1 VKFSTLEIKNF
12 GTIEDITLDL
22 ADRGLV
28 LILGENKDAA
38 KADSNG
44 SGKSL
49 LFDALCWC
57 LWGSTVREIKG
68 DEVVRRSANKN
79 CKVTLTFSEGD
90 NTYMV
95 IRRQKDK
102 EHHKPNDL
110 EFFINTTN
118 ACGSSMAETQKR
130 VDDAVGVD
138 FFTFRA
144 MMPGAGIRAAEMTD
158 KAIKDLLEGLL
169 QTDLLAKAQA
179 VAKNRVKELEL
190 KETLNNQ
197 ELSIAN
203 RDILA
208 QKELRLTYKGKH
220 LSFEDTKREAIKLA
234 ETKIQELVTEEAQV
248 LKDIE
253 DSSDKLVKDKE
264 SIVESIKRADELSV
278 IFCNQLMTLVDE
290 CSAEVDKLENV
301 RLSYKAKSKNNVVAI
316 AALRHA
322 AGECAHCKQ
331 VITGEYKE
339 KALQDLLIDEDKN
352 AKMDVMIISK
362 QRDARI
368 RLEEKRKPLKDSESL
383 NLSKKDSLQKMLR
396 EVDLAIANAEYMV
409 KTKLT
414 FIRTNLETAKNN
426 LQSIKVQ
433 TSPFD
438 SLLASNKEDIKKL
451 KKKIQELE
459 EVATE
464 IALKREKL
472 AFWVDGFSAHG
483 IRSYMLKQVAPI
495 LNDRAAVYCK
505 LLTDG
510 EMTIVFQTEKELKNG
525 TVKEDFNILVE
536 QENGAGLYRGISGG
550 EKARADLVI
559 SLVLGDLASFRAN
572 KQIPFRFMDEAFEKV
587 DDTGLE
593 AVVTL
598 LEAQKE
604 NYETIFVVT
613 HKNELKQHFK
623 DTITVTKQKGIST
636 I

>member
-190 KETLNNQ
+190 KETLNNHDIH
-197 ELSIAN
+197 LSILVFIYEK
-203 RDILA
+203 IL
-208 QKELRLTYKGKH
+208 
-220 LSFEDTKREAIKLA
+220 
-234 ETKIQELVTEEAQV
+234 
-248 LKDIE
+248 
-253 DSSDKLVKDKE
+253 
-264 SIVESIKRADELSV
+264 
-278 IFCNQLMTLVDE
+278 
-290 CSAEVDKLENV
+290 
-301 RLSYKAKSKNNVVAI
+301 
-316 AALRHA
+316 
-322 AGECAHCKQ
+322 
-331 VITGEYKE
+331 
-339 KALQDLLIDEDKN
+339 
-352 AKMDVMIISK
+352 
-362 QRDARI
+362 
-368 RLEEKRKPLKDSESL
+368 
-383 NLSKKDSLQKMLR
+383 
-396 EVDLAIANAEYMV
+396 
-409 KTKLT
+409 
-414 FIRTNLETAKNN
+414 
-426 LQSIKVQ
+426 
-433 TSPFD
+433 
-438 SLLASNKEDIKKL
+438 
-451 KKKIQELE
+451 
-459 EVATE
+459 
-464 IALKREKL
+464 
-472 AFWVDGFSAHG
+472 
-483 IRSYMLKQVAPI
+483 
-495 LNDRAAVYCK
+495 
-505 LLTDG
+505 
-510 EMTIVFQTEKELKNG
+510 
-525 TVKEDFNILVE
+525 
-536 QENGAGLYRGISGG
+536 
-550 EKARADLVI
+550 
-559 SLVLGDLASFRAN
+559 
-572 KQIPFRFMDEAFEKV
+572 
-587 DDTGLE
+587 
-593 AVVTL
+593 
-598 LEAQKE
+598 
-604 NYETIFVVT
+604 
-613 HKNELKQHFK
+613 
-623 DTITVTKQKGIST
+623 
-636 I
+636 

>member
-1 VKFSTLEIKNF
+1 MKPSKLEIKNF

-79 CKVTLTFSEGD
+79 CRVTLTFSEGD

-95 IRRQKDK
+95 VRRQKDK

-130 VDDAVGVD
+130 IDDAVGVD

-179 VAKNRVKELEL
+179 IAKNRVKELEL
-190 KETLNNQ
+190 KETLNAQ

-203 RDILA
+203 RDIIA
-208 QKELRLTYKGKH
+208 QKELRLVYKSKH
-220 LSFEDTKREAIKLA
+220 LSFEDTKREAVKLA
-234 ETKIQELVTEEAQV
+234 ETKIQDLVKEEEQV
-248 LKDIE
+248 CKDIAG
-253 DSSDKLVKDKE
+253 SSDKLATDKE
-264 SIVESIKRADELSV
+264 TILESIKRTEEMSAILCD
-278 IFCNQLMTLVDE
+278 QLTILANE
-290 CSAEVDKLENV
+290 CSVEIDKLESV
-301 RLSYKAKSKNNVVAI
+301 RLNYKAKSNNNIVAI
-316 AALRHA
+316 AALRQA
-322 AGECAHCKQ
+322 TGECSHCKQ
-331 VITGEYKE
+331 IITGEYKDN
-339 KALQDLLIDEDKN
+339 ALKDLLLDEDKN
-352 AKMDVMIISK
+352 SKMDSMILRK
-362 QRDARI
+362 QRDIRI
-368 RLEEKRKPLKDSESL
+368 KLEEKRKPLKDSESL

-414 FIRTNLETAKNN
+414 FIMANLETAKNN
-426 LQSIKVQ
+426 LESLKLQ

-438 SLLASNKEDIKKL
+438 SLLTSNKEDIKKI

-459 EVATE
+459 EVASE
-464 IALKREKL
+464 IAVQKEKL

-495 LNDRAAVYCK
+495 LNDRAALYCK

-525 TVKEDFNILVE
+525 NIKEDFNILVE
-536 QENGAGLYRGISGG
+536 QEHGAGLYRGISGG
-550 EKARADLVI
+550 EKARADLII